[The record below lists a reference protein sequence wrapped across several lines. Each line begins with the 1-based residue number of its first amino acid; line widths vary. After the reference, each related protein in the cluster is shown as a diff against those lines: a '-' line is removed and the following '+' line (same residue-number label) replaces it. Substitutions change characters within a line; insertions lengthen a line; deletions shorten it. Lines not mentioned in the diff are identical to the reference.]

1 MSWEEKKDFCA
12 LAIADKLLVKSATRN
27 RSGTYLEKHGRTG
40 AYAATRL
47 FGIRSTPANA
57 YTVAADFS
65 FTGEQAKKLG
75 AVTTVDGES
84 FALESIKW
92 STGADQEPTVEA
104 SAVQVKTGS
113 KTRNTFAVPELSLS
127 PDQIAQIPLEA
138 FTVSGDGCELTSC
151 SGEISCKVGTN
162 DRNGEPQAHDV
173 TNGHVV
179 INVTIAQYA
188 ETEPQ
193 ITPGEGWRLSSP
205 LSSTDPD
212 SDMPEWT
219 ATLSKPL
226 EKTMASET
234 AES

>member
-12 LAIADKLLVKSATRN
+12 LAIADKLLVKSSTRN

-47 FGIRSTPANA
+47 FGMRSTPANA

-75 AVTTVDGES
+75 TVTTVDGES

-127 PDQIAQIPLEA
+127 PDQIAQIPLSA
-138 FTVSGDGCELTSC
+138 FKLSGDGCELTSC

-162 DRNGEPQAHDV
+162 DKNGEPQAHDV
-173 TNGHVV
+173 TNGHAVV
-179 INVTIAQYA
+179 NITIAQYG
-188 ETEPQ
+188 ENEPQ
-193 ITPGEGWRLSSP
+193 ITPGEGWDLSAP

-234 AES
+234 AET